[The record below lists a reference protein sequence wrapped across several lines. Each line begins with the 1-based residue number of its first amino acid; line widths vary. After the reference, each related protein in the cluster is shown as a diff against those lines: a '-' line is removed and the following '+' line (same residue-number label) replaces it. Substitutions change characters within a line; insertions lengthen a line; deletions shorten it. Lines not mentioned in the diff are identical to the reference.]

1 MENAHYPHP
10 ANRMMMRISTLL
22 EWSAIAGVF
31 IVVIVVMQGLASIA
45 SPGVPVLDHTSQASS
60 ASSAGCSVSDLG
72 GFYQDAVTSPQPI
85 TKQVDDFTFTLQ
97 PLYRYRIVGKIV
109 GKDDYSGS
117 PTDKLAPLDLTIAN
131 GDLIRPELL
140 SHFTVQKYPRHFR
153 YFYSLPPGTM
163 QISQQYATEHISNN
177 HLIFADNTVY
187 STAKTA
193 VVGDMVEISGYLVT
207 VSGKS
212 RDGRVYSQG
221 TSTTRSDIGEMSCE
235 VVYVEVFRKYTC

>member
-1 MENAHYPHP
+1 MENAHYLHP
-10 ANRMMMRISTLL
+10 AYRMMMRISTLL

-45 SPGVPVLDHTSQASS
+45 SPGVPVLDRTSQASL
-60 ASSAGCSVSDLG
+60 SSAPICSGADLG
-72 GFYQDAVTSPQPI
+72 GFYQDELTAPQPM

-97 PLYRYRIVGKIV
+97 PLYRYRIIGKIM
-109 GKDDYSGS
+109 GKDEYSGS
-117 PTDKLAPLDLTIAN
+117 PTDRLAPMDLTIAN

-177 HLIFADNTVY
+177 HLVFADNTGY

-212 RDGRVYSQG
+212 RDGWTYSQG
-221 TSTTRSDIGEMSCE
+221 TSTVRSDIGEMSCE